1 MRRLKESL
9 MVTALKL
16 QVSTQVVQ
24 CDATTI
30 QYLRKDLEEAKKS
43 LNVSTQ
49 KEIAANDLIQS
60 LRLEI
65 IQLKRRLKEDHDAN
79 QHSHVTTGSIAVI
92 HQEAD
97 NQVKKMMSKRGV
109 MLNVEEGN
117 EMMLINNDKEKT
129 THFQEWKMKKFLWAP
144 DTPGGSVNRD
154 DQVVEELLRATMSS
168 FESGVMKTN
177 KITVAKR
184 RPGTTSKLN
193 SSNKRNIIL
202 PGLNTNQDNTY
213 LSSSSTSSH
222 TISPSPIR
230 QMTQGNSLRR

>member
-9 MVTALKL
+9 MATALKL

-49 KEIAANDLIQS
+49 KETAANDLIQS

-65 IQLKRRLKEDHDAN
+65 IQLKRRLKEDQDAN
-79 QHSHVTTGSIAVI
+79 QHSHIATGSIAMI

-109 MLNVEEGN
+109 LLNIEEGN
-117 EMMLINNDKEKT
+117 ELALINQNKEKT
-129 THFQEWKMKKFLWAP
+129 THFQDWKMKKFIWAP

-154 DQVVEELLRATMSS
+154 DQVVEELLCAAMAS
-168 FESGVMKTN
+168 FEAGGVMKTN

-193 SSNKRNIIL
+193 STHGRNVIL
-202 PGLNTNQDNTY
+202 PGLNTNQENSNNY
-213 LSSSSTSSH
+213 LSQTV
-222 TISPSPIR
+222 SPSPIR
-230 QMTQGNSLRR
+230 QPTQGNSFRR